1 MNEGFG
7 NRIQGK
13 IEKRV
18 DRIADK
24 MGSRFKNI
32 QPFDTERIS
41 PEQQLYDYGRLQPQD
56 IASMIRQH
64 GPDATD
70 KFIFEMEQLKR
81 RQKNA

>member
-1 MNEGFG
+1 MKEGFG

-32 QPFDTERIS
+32 QPFDTERVS
-41 PEQQLYDYGRLQPQD
+41 PEQQLYDYEQLKPQD
-56 IASMIRQH
+56 MMNFVRQY
-64 GPDATD
+64 GVESAD
-70 KFIFEMEQLKR
+70 KFVFEMEQLKR